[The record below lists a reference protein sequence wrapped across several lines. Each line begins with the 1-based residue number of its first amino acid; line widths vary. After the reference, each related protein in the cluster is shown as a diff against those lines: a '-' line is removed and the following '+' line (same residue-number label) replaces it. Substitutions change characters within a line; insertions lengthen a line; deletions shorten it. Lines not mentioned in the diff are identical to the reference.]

1 MWRNRASIVKA
12 LLQQARD
19 ALQYAADEM
28 TPISGDG
35 CTCPVCT
42 ALAAIDAELAKPDQ
56 SSPITQDKAEE
67 LAHRRCRRYVHIDTE
82 APYHFDRHTLMDFIA
97 DVQKLTPPPETA
109 K

>member
-1 MWRNRASIVKA
+1 MKA

-28 TPISGDG
+28 TPISQNKYEDGHG

-42 ALAAIDAELAKPDQ
+42 AITAIDAELAKPEQ